1 MLLPRRFYTTKTQRD
16 MRGSELLLRKMDQ
29 ALKLSGLLELLGQS
43 FNDSLD
49 LRKQRLSFH
58 RHSLNGDIAD
68 TPFPLA
74 VQSAKKLQILGYV
87 GLVEHIRF
95 LTETRHDRTAGLKWV
110 RTYRHTSVETGSASM
125 ICPRISPGPNG
136 PKGVREI
143 GARTRNRFPPS
154 GSTSGAS
161 QLHSKSSPSLSVI
174 SSSSKSDSLKNNV
187 FMVSA
192 FNSGHQ
198 IMKLRAAK

>member
-1 MLLPRRFYTTKTQRD
+1 

-43 FNDSLD
+43 VNDSLD

-87 GLVEHIRF
+87 GLVEHIQLHTGNAPRPHGWLEMGPHVPPHVGRNGFRF
-95 LTETRHDRTAGLKWV
+95 YDL
-110 RTYRHTSVETGSASM
+110 SQ
-125 ICPRISPGPNG
+125 NQ
-136 PKGVREI
+136 
-143 GARTRNRFPPS
+143 S
-154 GSTSGAS
+154 GSERAKGREGNRGQNTEQIPAQRFDVGGVATAF
-161 QLHSKSSPSLSVI
+161 QVVPLS
-174 SSSSKSDSLKNNV
+174 
-187 FMVSA
+187 F
-192 FNSGHQ
+192 GHFF
-198 IMKLRAAK
+198 IIEVR